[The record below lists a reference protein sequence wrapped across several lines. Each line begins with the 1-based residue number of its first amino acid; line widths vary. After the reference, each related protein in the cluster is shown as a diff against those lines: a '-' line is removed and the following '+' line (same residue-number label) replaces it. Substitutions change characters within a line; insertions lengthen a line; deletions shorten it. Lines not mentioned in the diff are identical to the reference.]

1 MKKLKKVLNIY
12 KPLGMTP
19 LEAIQK
25 FKKKNPEYQDEKMGY
40 AGRLDP
46 MAQGVLVV
54 LVGDENK
61 KITNYMKLDKTYE
74 AQIVI
79 GLKTDTYDVLGISNI
94 TNEIGDFRELLK
106 IIKTCGTQKIPIY
119 SSYIVKGK
127 PLFWYAR
134 NNKKVKLPVNKIKIK
149 SLKIKGVKKISSS
162 KLLKEITM
170 KIGKVNGDFRQKQIL
185 AKWDKVLSKKKEY
198 SVVNLRISCSS
209 GTYIRAIADEINGV
223 LFNLIRVKLGK
234 FNEKSSLKL

>member
-1 MKKLKKVLNIY
+1 MDSPFKRSEQGWGS
-12 KPLGMTP
+12 LG
-19 LEAIQK
+19 
-25 FKKKNPEYQDEKMGY
+25 
-40 AGRLDP
+40 P

-106 IIKTCGTQKIPIY
+106 IIKTCGIQKIPIY